1 VAHSLGNS
9 IEPVATVA
17 APSPLGVAA
26 STPDTA
32 ASPAKLVAPPAAHAA
47 QAQPA
52 VSNPNSTALQATLEK
67 INAQLVTS
75 GQSLQLSVDSQS
87 RHIIVVVRDTQT
99 GTVIRQLPSEE
110 VLRMASLLGTD
121 PHLLIDLTV

>member
-47 QAQPA
+47 QAQSA
-52 VSNPNSTALQATLEK
+52 FSNPNAALQATLEK

>member
-17 APSPLGVAA
+17 APSPLGV
-26 STPDTA
+26 
-32 ASPAKLVAPPAAHAA
+32 SPSIPNIAAPPAKAVAPSAHAA
-47 QAQPA
+47 DGQSAI
-52 VSNPNSTALQATLEK
+52 SNPHSIALEATLEK
-67 INAQLVTS
+67 MNTQLVTS

-110 VLRMASLLGTD
+110 VLRMASTLGID
-121 PHLLIDLTV
+121 SNLLIDLTV

>member
-17 APSPLGVAA
+17 APSPLGVSA
-26 STPDTA
+26 STPGTA
-32 ASPAKLVAPPAAHAA
+32 AAPSKLVAPLAHAA
-47 QAQPA
+47 DPQSAI
-52 VSNPNSTALQATLEK
+52 SNPNATALHATLEK

-75 GQSLQLSVDSQS
+75 GQSLQLSVDSHS

-99 GTVIRQLPSEE
+99 GTIIRQLPSEE
-110 VLRMASLLGTD
+110 VLRLASLLGTD